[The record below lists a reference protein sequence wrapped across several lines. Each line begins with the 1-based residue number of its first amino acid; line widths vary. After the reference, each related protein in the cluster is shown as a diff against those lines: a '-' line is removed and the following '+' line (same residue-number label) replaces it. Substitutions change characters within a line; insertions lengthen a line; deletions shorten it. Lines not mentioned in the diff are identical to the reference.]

1 MIDLSGLNPQQ
12 REAVTHGT
20 GPLLVLAGAGSGKT
34 RVITYRIAY
43 LMGELRVRPQH
54 ILAVTFTNK
63 AAAEMLHRVD
73 QLVPPTGGYRPWIG
87 TFHSTSLK
95 MLRRYA
101 DRLGF
106 TKSFAVY
113 DTSDQLTL
121 IRRCMRE
128 LNVNDDAFP
137 PRSVLSR
144 ISHAKN
150 ELINPVDYEK
160 TNLDF
165 FGSRVA
171 EIYRL
176 YQKRLR
182 EYDAMDFDDLIGNYV
197 LLLEKHEDVRNELH
211 DRFQHLLIDEY
222 QDTNKAQ
229 YVLVKLLAGK
239 AGNIV
244 AVGDED
250 QSIYRFRGA
259 DINNILNFEKDFP
272 GAKIIK
278 LEQNYRSTGNILE
291 AATGVVSNNIA
302 RKGKTLFTQGGKGD
316 PVRVV
321 TCSNDRE
328 EAQFVLEKISSL
340 RGRYKLT
347 DFAVLFR
354 TNAQSRPFEEELLRA
369 NLPYS
374 VVGGVKFYERAEIKD
389 ILSFIRLSIRPHDTP
404 SVERVINVPSRGIG
418 DTTVTALTE
427 QAAAQSVSL
436 WTIIEGDLA
445 FLPPRAAKAVR
456 EFREIVHDLNR
467 ASTNPIP
474 DLVDYVLVRTG
485 YRRMLQESRDL
496 QDESRLE
503 NLDELINSAREYT
516 EQNPQAVL
524 ADWLDSLT
532 LMSDLDKYESQK
544 GVTLMTLHA
553 AKGLEFKVVF
563 LVGMEEGILPHAQSL
578 ERTDDMEEER
588 RLCYVGMTRAREM
601 LYCMHAYERRVH
613 GRFREQSPSP
623 FLTEIPEGARE
634 QVRLGRAHSSSQSW
648 QERPMADR
656 RYPAARPA
664 AYQASRPPAGGQ
676 RPPAGGQRPPARQE
690 GGASQAKPSANVNGV
705 MSFFQNAPVQFDPSA
720 IRAAKQAEAPA
731 SAELTRGQ
739 RVRHEMFGVG
749 TILTMEG
756 SGPDAKLSVYFERH
770 GTKKF
775 IARFAKLTRA

>member
-1 MIDLSGLNPQQ
+1 MLDLSTLNPQQ
-12 REAVTHGT
+12 REAVMHGT

-43 LMGELRVRPQH
+43 LMGEMGVRPQN

-73 QLVPPTGGYRPWIG
+73 QLVPSGGYRPWVG

-113 DTSDQLTL
+113 DTADQMTL
-121 IRRCMRE
+121 VRRCMRE

-137 PRSVLSR
+137 PRSVLTR

-150 ELINPVDYEK
+150 ELINPVQYEK
-160 TNLDF
+160 TNHDF
-165 FGSRVA
+165 FGARVA

-197 LLLEKHEDVRNELH
+197 QLLEQHEDVRDELH
-211 DRFQHLLIDEY
+211 ERFQHLLIDEY

-239 AGNIV
+239 AGNIT

-259 DINNILNFEKDFP
+259 DINNILNFETDFP

-278 LEQNYRSTGNILE
+278 LEQNYRSTGNILD
-291 AATGVVSNNIA
+291 AAVGVVSNNVA
-302 RKGKTLFTQGGKGD
+302 RKGKTLFTKDGKGD

-340 RGRYKLT
+340 RSRYQLT

-427 QAAAQSVSL
+427 HANEQGVSL
-436 WTIIEGDLA
+436 WQMVEGDLS
-445 FLPPRAAKAVR
+445 FLPARAAKAVK
-456 EFREIVHDLNR
+456 EFREIVHDLQR
-467 ASTNPIP
+467 AANQPVA
-474 DLVDYVLVRTG
+474 DLVDYVLIRTG

-496 QDESRLE
+496 QDESRME
-503 NLDELINSAREYT
+503 NLEELINSAREYT
-516 EQNPQAVL
+516 DQNPSATL
-524 ADWLDSLT
+524 GDWLDSLT

-563 LVGMEEGILPHAQSL
+563 LVGMEEGILPHSQSQ
-578 ERTDDMEEER
+578 ERTDDLEEER

-601 LYCMHAYERRVH
+601 LFCMHAHERRVH
-613 GRFREQSPSP
+613 GRFREQNPSP
-623 FLTEIPEGARE
+623 FLTEIPEEARE
-634 QVRLGRAHSSSQSW
+634 SVRLGRAYSSSPSQTWRDAPIGAGRGSGNRGYQNPSGGNRW
-648 QERPMADR
+648 SGSSYGASKPSA
-656 RYPAARPA
+656 PRPA
-664 AYQASRPPAGGQ
+664 AKPP
-676 RPPAGGQRPPARQE
+676 E
-690 GGASQAKPSANVNGV
+690 TNVNGV
-705 MSFFQNAPVQFDPSA
+705 MSFFGNGPVQFDPGA

-731 SAELTRGQ
+731 TGELKRGQ
-739 RVRHEMFGVG
+739 KVRHEMFGVG

-775 IARFAKLTRA
+775 VAKFAKLTRA

>member
-12 REAVTHGT
+12 RDAVTHGS

-43 LMGELRVRPQH
+43 LMGEMGVRPPN

-63 AAAEMLHRVD
+63 AANEMLHRVD
-73 QLVPPTGGYRPWIG
+73 QLVPPTGGARPWIG
-87 TFHSTSLK
+87 TFHSTSLRI
-95 MLRRYA
+95 LRRYA

-128 LNVNDDAFP
+128 LNVNDEAFP
-137 PRSVLSR
+137 PRSVLTR
-144 ISHAKN
+144 ISNAKN
-150 ELINPVDYEK
+150 ELIGPVEYEK

-165 FGSRVA
+165 FGSRVS

-176 YQKRLR
+176 YQKKLR
-182 EYDAMDFDDLIGNYV
+182 EFDAMDFDDLIGNYV
-197 LLLEKHEDVRNELH
+197 QLLEKHEDVRDELH

-222 QDTNKAQ
+222 QDTNRAQ
-229 YVLVKLLAGK
+229 YVLIKLLAGK
-239 AGNIV
+239 HGNIV

-259 DINNILNFEKDFP
+259 DINNILNFERDFP

-278 LEQNYRSTGNILE
+278 LEQNYRSTGNILD
-291 AATGVVSNNIA
+291 AATGVVSNNVA
-302 RKGKTLFTQGGKGD
+302 RKGKTLFTTGGKGD
-316 PVRVV
+316 PVRIV

-328 EAQFVLEKISSL
+328 EAQFVLEKISSM
-340 RGRYKLT
+340 RTRYKLT
-347 DFAVLFR
+347 DFAILFR

-389 ILSFIRLSIRPHDTP
+389 ILSFVRASVRPHDTP
-404 SVERVINVPSRGIG
+404 SIERVINVPTRGIG
-418 DTTVTALTE
+418 DTTVTTLSE
-427 QAAAQSVSL
+427 QAAAQNVSL

-445 FLPPRAAKAVR
+445 FLPSRAGKAVR
-456 EFREIVHDLNR
+456 EFREIIHDLQR

-474 DLVDYVLVRTG
+474 DFMDYVLLRTG

-503 NLDELINSAREYT
+503 NLEELLNSSREFS
-516 EQNPQAVL
+516 EGNPQAAL
-524 ADWLDSLT
+524 ADYLDSLT
-532 LMSDLDKYESQK
+532 LMSDLDRYESQK

-563 LVGMEEGILPHAQSL
+563 LAGMEEGILPHSQSL
-578 ERTDDMEEER
+578 EQNDDLEEER
-588 RLCYVGMTRAREM
+588 RLCYVGMTRARE
-601 LYCMHAYERRVH
+601 LLFCMHAFERRVH
-613 GRFREQSPSP
+613 GKFREQSASP
-623 FLTEIPEGARE
+623 FLREIPESVTE
-634 QVRLGRAHSSSQSW
+634 PVRLANSHRYASSEPSW
-648 QERPMADR
+648 RERPIQQQ
-656 RYPAARPA
+656 RYQQQPRYQQPRSIPQPRPA
-664 AYQASRPPAGGQ
+664 
-676 RPPAGGQRPPARQE
+676 
-690 GGASQAKPSANVNGV
+690 SQPAKPKNDNVNGV
-705 MSFFQNAPVQFDPSA
+705 LSFFQNAPVQFDPNA
-720 IRAAKQAEAPA
+720 IRAVKQQESA
-731 SAELTRGQ
+731 SAGELKRGQ
-739 RVRHEMFGVG
+739 RVQHEQFGIG

-756 SGPDAKLSVYFERH
+756 SGPDAKLTVYFERH
-770 GTKKF
+770 GSKKF
-775 IARFAKLTRA
+775 IAKFAKLTRA